1 MKRASLVF
9 GAIVLLTNCLPILA
23 EAPVGV
29 DSREI
34 KILLRTEAFE
44 GPEDFFESSL
54 ATLRVLA
61 AERKVALREPGGEP
75 KVKTRELRYF
85 DTRDFAL
92 RSQGWLLRQRV
103 KVRGDRIA
111 DTSELAFKF
120 SSSIRGKTAAASVS
134 AADSYQS
141 DEEFEE
147 DIIPVAE
154 NGPWQS
160 RYARRCKVKG
170 LPVFERPSLS
180 ELLEIYPSLAEVG
193 LPAETKFE
201 TVGGPILERRIQPGY
216 LDFGNGV
223 LADLEITWFEDADGQ
238 ALAAEFSYDY
248 EIGGSKSSVPSLWA
262 SLQFLPALHLALGD
276 TWQPGLGK
284 TALVYEQAGFQ
295 KP

>member
-1 MKRASLVF
+1 MKRTILVIA
-9 GAIVLLTNCLPILA
+9 AIVILANCLPILA

-29 DSREI
+29 NSREI
-34 KILLRTEAFE
+34 KILLRTDAFE

-54 ATLRVLA
+54 GILRALA
-61 AERKVALREPGGEP
+61 SERKVTLREPGGEQ
-75 KVKTRELRYF
+75 KVKTREIRYF
-85 DTRDFAL
+85 DTPDFAL

-103 KVRGDRIA
+103 KVRKERMA
-111 DTSELAFKF
+111 DTAELAFKF
-120 SSSIRGKTAAASVS
+120 NSSIRGKTAEASVS
-134 AADSYQS
+134 AADSYAS

-154 NGPWQS
+154 DGPWQS

-170 LPVFERPSLS
+170 LPVFDRPSLAQ
-180 ELLEIYPSLAEVG
+180 LLEIYPSLSQAG
-193 LPAETKFE
+193 LPEETEFE

-223 LADLEITWFEDADGQ
+223 MADLDLTWFEDAEGR
-238 ALAAEFSYDY
+238 ALAAEISYDY

-276 TWQPGLGK
+276 SWQPGLGK
-284 TALVYEQAGFQ
+284 TSLVFEKAGYQ